1 MGSRSGLAGLRFLLH
16 LLDVPVLYGAFVAA
30 YKVRFETQWLPA
42 SGLAAPPLADYQ
54 ATFALMALG
63 WTAFLWASGSYDR
76 VRFGFGSALRLGG
89 HLAIAGGFSL
99 AVFFFRRDFS
109 YSRLTILLSFVI
121 AYAGLV
127 LFHLVKARLLLTLMR
142 RGWGQVPAV
151 VVGPR
156 DLALECLDR
165 LGAGGDDLGL
175 RLVGYLG
182 DRQLEAAAEEEDTMG
197 QSAARLAS
205 GETMARAYLHAG
217 SPAGPSPDLDTLE
230 ERFPRLG
237 EVDEVA
243 EVVAREGVQE
253 LFVAHP
259 LTAGRR
265 TVEVLRS
272 CEDTTAAVRLVPDV
286 LGIITHGV
294 RMRLVGGL
302 AVLDVGRSSM
312 QGVDGWL
319 KRCLD
324 ILGAGLG
331 LVVLSPLLGYL
342 AWRVRTDSP
351 GPVLYRQE
359 RVGMDGRPFTILKFR
374 SMPVDAEAQT
384 GPIWASKGD
393 PRATEWGSF
402 MRKWS
407 LDELPQL
414 WNVLIGDMS
423 LVGPRPER
431 PHFVDQFRQDI
442 PGYMQRHRVKAGIT
456 GWAQINGL
464 RGECPIEE
472 RTRYDIWYIE
482 NWSLMLDIEIL
493 LRTLWLVAFHP
504 NG

>member
-1 MGSRSGLAGLRFLLH
+1 MNSRSGLAGLRFLLH
-16 LLDVPVLYGAFVAA
+16 LLDVPVLYGAFVGA
-30 YKVRFETQWLPA
+30 YRIRFETDWLPA
-42 SGLAAPPLADYQ
+42 SGLAAPPLAEYQ
-54 ATFALMALG
+54 LTFVLMALG

-76 VRFGFGSALRLGG
+76 VRFGFGSALRLGAN
-89 HLAIAGGFSL
+89 LAIAGGFSL

-109 YSRLTILLSFVI
+109 YSRLTILLSFLV
-121 AYAGLV
+121 AYLGLV
-127 LFHLVKARLLLTLMR
+127 VFHWIKGRLLMALIR
-142 RGWGQVPAV
+142 RGWGKAPAL

-156 DLALECLDR
+156 ELALECLDR
-165 LGAGGDDLGL
+165 LAAGGDDLGL
-175 RLVGYLG
+175 KLLGYLG
-182 DRQLEAAAEEEDTMG
+182 DPPLEAAAQEEDPLG
-197 QSAARLAS
+197 QSAARLAA
-205 GETMARAYLHAG
+205 GGGMARAYLHAG
-217 SPAGPSPDLDTLE
+217 APAGPASDLDALE

-237 EVDEVA
+237 EVEAIA

-253 LFVAHP
+253 VFVAHP
-259 LTAGRR
+259 LTAGQR
-265 TVEVLRS
+265 TVEVLRA

-331 LVVLSPLLGYL
+331 LLLLSPLLAYL
-342 AWRVRTDSP
+342 AWRVRSDSP
-351 GPVLYRQE
+351 GPVLYEQE

-374 SMPVDAEAQT
+374 SMPVNAEDST
-384 GPIWASKGD
+384 GPVWASQGD
-393 PRATEWGSF
+393 PRATEWGAF

-414 WNVLIGDMS
+414 WNVLVGEMS

-472 RTRYDIWYIE
+472 RTRYDVWYIE
-482 NWSLMLDIEIL
+482 NWSLLLDIEIL
-493 LRTLWLVAFHP
+493 LRTMWLVVFHP

>member
-1 MGSRSGLAGLRFLLH
+1 LH
-16 LLDVPVLYGAFVAA
+16 LLDVPVLYGAFVVA
-30 YKVRFETQWLPA
+30 YKIRFETTWLPP
-42 SGLAAPPLADYQ
+42 SGLAAPPLAEYQ
-54 ATFALMALG
+54 LTFVLMALG
-63 WTAFLWASGSYDR
+63 WTAFLWGSGTYDR
-76 VRFGFGSALRLGG
+76 IRFGFGSALRLGG

-121 AYAGLV
+121 AYIGLV
-127 LFHLVKARLLLTLMR
+127 IFHLVKAWILMALIR
-142 RGWGQVPAV
+142 RGWGKVPAV

-156 DLALECLDR
+156 DLALECLGR
-165 LGAGGDDLGL
+165 LAAGGDDLGL
-175 RLVGYLG
+175 RLLGYLG
-182 DRQLEAAAEEEDTMG
+182 DAQLEAAEAEDLME
-197 QSAARLAS
+197 QSAARLAAD
-205 GETMARAYLHAG
+205 GAMARAYLHSG
-217 SPAGPSPDLDTLE
+217 SPDTPGPDLEALE

-237 EVDEVA
+237 EVDAIA

-265 TVEVLRS
+265 TVEVLRV

-319 KRCLD
+319 KRCMD
-324 ILGAGLG
+324 VLGSGLG
-331 LVVLSPLLGYL
+331 LILISPLLT
-342 AWRVRTDSP
+342 RSDSP
-351 GPVLYRQE
+351 GPILYKQE

-384 GPIWASKGD
+384 GPIWATKGD

-414 WNVLIGDMS
+414 WNVLVGDMS

-431 PHFVDQFRQDI
+431 PHFVDRFRQDI

-482 NWSLMLDIEIL
+482 NWSLMLDVEIL

-504 NG
+504 DG